1 MDGKQRSACEK
12 AIKVLEENIRDAR
25 SKVVELK
32 AGFDTDLTALHTLK
46 EDIRNDGS
54 GPPPRPAQGP
64 GTVKRL
70 FILQK
75 PDQTVAYFDGFKRPV
90 RLRRCRLLV
99 ELLSLLCTKD
109 LGDRAAPDG
118 LVPFKTQDQLIG
130 LIEQRTGNR
139 MERATLRTHVLRLRN
154 ELKEAGFDRGY
165 IEMIKGRYRFRLAI
179 DGQVIKR
186 YEDA

>member
-32 AGFDTDLTALHTLK
+32 AGFDTDLSALHTLK
-46 EDIRNDGS
+46 EVIGNDGS
-54 GPPPRPAQGP
+54 GSPQEPDQGP

-70 FILQK
+70 LILQK

-90 RLRRCRLLV
+90 RLRRCRMLV
-99 ELLSLLCTKD
+99 ELLWALCTKEV
-109 LGDRAAPDG
+109 GDRAGPDG
-118 LVPFKTQDQLIG
+118 LVPFKTQHQLIG
-130 LIEQRTGNR
+130 LIEEQTGNR
-139 MERATLRTHVLRLRN
+139 IAKATLRTHVLRLRN
-154 ELKEAGFDRGY
+154 ELTEARLDRGY
-165 IEMIKGRYRFRLAI
+165 IEMIKGRYRFKFAI